1 MMADR
6 ETDSNR
12 VERTTIKLISTNKT
26 IRLNDAI
33 MIAGFPG
40 PGLVGSMSVS
50 YIIEQQK
57 MHQIGYIDSDFI
69 VPGVIYIG

>member
-1 MMADR
+1 MADR
-6 ETDSNR
+6 ETDSSNR

-50 YIIEQQK
+50 YII
-57 MHQIGYIDSDFI
+57 
-69 VPGVIYIG
+69 